1 MNITNA
7 VVIFGNTKMKK
18 GVANM
23 KLSSHFTSEEF
34 VCSCCGRSHA
44 MSKLLIDR
52 LENMFTIMD
61 AKAIYVNSGYRCENN
76 PWGSKTDA
84 HRRGIAVDIRV
95 QKKDGSWYTS
105 WDIAE
110 VAERLGFGGIGLM
123 LPDSCHVDTRDT
135 EPYLNNHWFG
145 NEYAYGN
152 TPKND
157 WIKTFQRGTVF
168 AGEKNNSASNNDT
181 LEIKLQKI
189 LNNKG
194 YNLDVDGIIGN
205 ITLTDLR
212 DYTIEPNDSGE
223 LTKWTQELLKVRGY
237 DVDVNGTADEK
248 TMNAIH
254 KFQKDNNL
262 GEGILSGGDWGVLL
276 QKGQV

>member
-1 MNITNA
+1 M
-7 VVIFGNTKMKK
+7 GD
-18 GVANM
+18 
-23 KLSSHFTSEEF
+23 LSTHFSQNEF
-34 VCSCCGRSHA
+34 NCECCGRSHA

-52 LENMFTIMD
+52 LEKMFTIMD

-84 HRRGIAVDIRV
+84 HRRGIAADIRV

-135 EPYLNNHWFG
+135 EPYDNIHWFG
-145 NEYAYGN
+145 NEYTYGN
-152 TPKND
+152 TPKSD

-168 AGEKNNSASNNDT
+168 VGEKNNTDSTNSDT
-181 LEIKLQKI
+181 LKIKLQKI

-223 LTKWTQELLKVRGY
+223 LTKWTQERLKALGY
-237 DVDVNGTADEK
+237 DIDINGTADEK

-254 KFQKDNNL
+254 AFQKDNNL
-262 GEGILSGGDWGVLL
+262 GIGNLSGGDWAILIN
-276 QKGQV
+276 K